1 MMFAWHNLEPAVLK
15 IDKNNFTFAYF
26 KIPRSLKEQDQM
38 SIVKKEKK
46 NEKKVQQIQDTWQS
60 FFFFFLQV

>member
-1 MMFAWHNLEPAVLK
+1 MMFACHNLEPAVLK

-46 NEKKVQQIQDTWQS
+46 NEKKVQQIQDT
-60 FFFFFLQV
+60 